1 MKKHP
6 QKKEQAFSGTQK
18 NMKFDRITLRK
29 IDIPFKTRL
38 ITSHFTLESSSAII
52 VKVKADGMSGWG
64 ESALL
69 PGPWY
74 NEEARDTAW
83 IIQRDIVKNPF
94 KLNLDSTLT
103 VPNAPDSGVDV
114 DEDFLDDVTVEKNV
128 IRG

>member
-1 MKKHP
+1 
-6 QKKEQAFSGTQK
+6 
-18 NMKFDRITLRK
+18 
-29 IDIPFKTRL
+29 
-38 ITSHFTLESSSAII
+38 
-52 VKVKADGMSGWG
+52 MSGWG
-64 ESALL
+64 VSALL